1 MDALIGIL
9 LLLPLLSVLL
19 GIYGYAAR
27 IASGGWRPY
36 DQWVM
41 AAAIIA
47 TLLATWL
54 GYAWAP
60 PARGPIWPHVYAALA
75 GFFTMLLVLSLG
87 WWRRR

>member
-1 MDALIGIL
+1 MEALVGII

-27 IASGGWRPY
+27 MSAGGWRAF
-36 DQWVM
+36 DQWAMV
-41 AAAIIA
+41 AAVVL
-47 TLLATWL
+47 TVLATWT
-54 GYAWAP
+54 GYASAP

-75 GFFTMLLVLSLG
+75 GFFTMLVVLALA